1 PDRRDLVDD
10 GDRYTTLAGYIL
22 WNLGHIPA
30 QGEKLKVDDYEYEIV
45 EMDGRNIGKV
55 RISPTETAAYI

>member
-1 PDRRDLVDD
+1 MLSRSMPA
-10 GDRYTTLAGYIL
+10 TI
-22 WNLGHIPA
+22 WPPA